1 MLKFLLQRKQKDKLN
16 VLYGYTAIYMSR
28 ISMPASQQ
36 ATSTC
41 VQMQSIPL
49 ATASNS
55 QQGKGISVMM
65 SDQGMSWS
73 YHGLASFQHLLAC
86 SQQYTTLG
94 AGGSCIAWHCI
105 ALPPSDRTL
114 YRSTAQ
120 EILHYFFLLYM
131 VMVIHWL

>member
-55 QQGKGISVMM
+55 QQGKGILRPSEKQASVKAQQIDAV
-65 SDQGMSWS
+65 S
-73 YHGLASFQHLLAC
+73 SF
-86 SQQYTTLG
+86 SNRNPTL
-94 AGGSCIAWHCI
+94 
-105 ALPPSDRTL
+105 
-114 YRSTAQ
+114 
-120 EILHYFFLLYM
+120 
-131 VMVIHWL
+131 

>member
-55 QQGKGISVMM
+55 QQGKGILRPPMSSEKQASVKAQQIDAV
-65 SDQGMSWS
+65 S
-73 YHGLASFQHLLAC
+73 SF
-86 SQQYTTLG
+86 SNRNPTL
-94 AGGSCIAWHCI
+94 
-105 ALPPSDRTL
+105 
-114 YRSTAQ
+114 
-120 EILHYFFLLYM
+120 
-131 VMVIHWL
+131 

>member
-28 ISMPASQQ
+28 ISMPASQR

-73 YHGLASFQHLLAC
+73 
-86 SQQYTTLG
+86 
-94 AGGSCIAWHCI
+94 
-105 ALPPSDRTL
+105 
-114 YRSTAQ
+114 
-120 EILHYFFLLYM
+120 
-131 VMVIHWL
+131 